1 MSQQQS
7 GAPQGLSAWAR
18 GVWDE
23 LTTAHTFEGH
33 ELVVFERALRWW
45 DVSDDACKQAERA
58 EGAELARLTKLSL
71 DASTAGLRHWRA
83 LKFPSPE
90 GVRRPGRPA
99 DVNWS
104 KKRRA
109 IGA

>member
-1 MSQQQS
+1 VKQHQP
-7 GAPQGLSAWAR
+7 GTPKGLSGWAS
-18 GVWDE
+18 GVWAE

-45 DVSDDACKQAERA
+45 DVSDDAAKQAESA
-58 EGAELARLTKLSL
+58 EGGELARLTKLSL
-71 DASTAGLRHWRA
+71 DASTAALRHWRA
-83 LKFPSPE
+83 LKFPTPE

-104 KKRRA
+104 AKRRA
-109 IGA
+109 NA